1 MIPLSLTAREQYF
14 ELIRHYLE
22 REREEA
28 VNRLISALEEARR
41 LIGEG
46 YVNAVD
52 HPSVYGGLARDGVKW
67 VKCHRYW
74 FAFTLDEPVIF
85 NILWDAAD
93 IVRRVAPPPG
103 GTPSA
108 PETE

>member
-14 ELIRHYLE
+14 ELIQHYLE
-22 REREEA
+22 KEREEA
-28 VNRLISALEEARR
+28 VNRLIGALEDARR
-41 LIGEG
+41 LIDAG
-46 YVNAVD
+46 YHNAVD
-52 HPSVYGGLARDGVKW
+52 HPSVYSRLARDGVKW

-74 FAFTLDEPVIF
+74 FGFTVDEPVIF

-103 GTPSA
+103 GTSGA